1 MQNKIAKLRTIRIL
15 FVEDEEEL
23 CKIIGDTLSKLQA
36 NFETANNGAVALEKL
51 KEKNDYD
58 LVVTDI
64 NMPVM
69 NGLEL
74 IAAIRDDLKCDIPV
88 IIMSAHTEP
97 EYIKSAEELG
107 VKNYLLKPFDFI
119 KFINLV
125 YELEFNKKIL

>member
-1 MQNKIAKLRTIRIL
+1 MQEKIAKLKSIKML
-15 FVEDEEEL
+15 FVEDEEDL
-23 CKIIGDTLSKLQA
+23 ATIISDTLNKLQA
-36 NFETANNGAVALEKL
+36 NFDTAANGQIALDLFKT
-51 KEKNDYD
+51 KNDYD
-58 LVVTDI
+58 LIVTDI

-74 IAAIRDDLKCDIPV
+74 IKNVREVNTEIPV

-107 VKNYLLKPFDFI
+107 VDNYLLKPFDFI

-125 YELEFNKKIL
+125 YQLDFNK

>member
-1 MQNKIAKLRTIRIL
+1 MQAKIAKLKTVRIL
-15 FVEDEEEL
+15 FVEDEEDL

-36 NFETANNGAVALEKL
+36 NFETAHNGAIALEKL
-51 KEKNDYD
+51 KESIDDFD

-74 IAAIRDDLKCDIPV
+74 IKAIREDLKSDIKV
-88 IIMSAHTEP
+88 VIMSAHTEP

-107 VKNYLLKPFDFI
+107 VTDYLLKPFDFI

-125 YELEFNKKIL
+125 YDLDFSK

>member
-1 MQNKIAKLRTIRIL
+1 MQAKIAKLQSIKIL
-15 FVEDEEEL
+15 FVEDETDL
-23 CKIIGDTLSKLQA
+23 VTIISDTLTKLKA
-36 NFETANNGAVALEKL
+36 NFETAENGKIAFEKFQ
-51 KEKNDYD
+51 EVNDFD

-74 IAAIRDDLKCDIPV
+74 IKNIREVDTKIPV

-107 VKNYLLKPFDFI
+107 VDNYLLKPFDFI
-119 KFINLV
+119 KFINIIS
-125 YELEFNKKIL
+125 ELEFK